1 MKYNEGQPDI
11 NLGDLVTFE
20 DGTDNPSALLIT
32 NICEDDRGRDIYRGM
47 WNNGMHPLGRGPIAP
62 LGVIRKGYGEMMSG
76 DVLRTNLLNR
86 ASGCWTREG
95 TIVRIWK

>member
-1 MKYNEGQPDI
+1 MKYNQGQPDI
-11 NLGDLVTFE
+11 KLGDLVTFE

-32 NICEDDRGRDIYRGM
+32 DICEDVHRRDIYRGM
-47 WNNGMHPLGRGPIAP
+47 WSNGMHPLGRGPIAP
-62 LGVIRKGYGEMMSG
+62 MRVIRKGYGEMMSG
-76 DVLRTNLLNR
+76 DVLRMNLLNK